1 VTAPIGILVSG
12 NVVLDMVVRPV
23 DQVTWGITQ
32 WVESIEHHLGGN
44 GGNTS
49 ATIGAL
55 GGHARLLGR
64 IGTDANGDACRARL
78 ASCNVDL
85 SELQVG
91 DTPTATSIVLVQSGG
106 ARTFLHL
113 PGASL
118 DVFASGISFEPERI
132 AGCGHYHLA
141 NLYALP
147 HLRALSA
154 ETLRAAHA
162 VGLTTSLD
170 TAWDSRGEWMK
181 LLEPC
186 LQHLDVLFVNEDE
199 ARMLSGSDDPVKNA
213 EWFQVPLFVM
223 KLGARGCFVS
233 TKDGN
238 AQIGGYAVKTVDTT
252 GAGDCFAGAF
262 LTALAHGMHPFEAG
276 QVANAVGALTV
287 ERMGSTTGLRGWEET
302 LAWMATASRA

>member
-1 VTAPIGILVSG
+1 MSVGILVSG

-49 ATIGAL
+49 AAIAAL

-64 IGTDANGDACRARL
+64 IGRDANGEACRARL
-78 ASCNVDL
+78 ASTGVDL
-85 SELQVG
+85 GELETG
-91 DTPTATSIVLVQSGG
+91 ASPTATSIVLVKTDG

-118 DVFASGISFEPERI
+118 DVFPGGIDFGVERI

-141 NLYALP
+141 NLFSLPNLRPLAAAALQ
-147 HLRALSA
+147 SA
-154 ETLRAAHA
+154 RAA
-162 VGLTTSLD
+162 GLTTSLD

-186 LQHLDVLFVNEDE
+186 LPHLDVLFVNEDE
-199 ARMLSGSDDPVKNA
+199 ARMLTGSDDPVRNA
-213 EWFQVPLFVM
+213 EAFGVPLFVM
-223 KLGARGCFVS
+223 KLGERGCFVA
-233 TKDGN
+233 TGDGSARMAGFV
-238 AQIGGYAVKTVDTT
+238 AQAVDTT
-252 GAGDCFAGAF
+252 GAGDCFAGAY
-262 LTALAHGMHPFEAG
+262 LTALARGMHPFEAG

-287 ERMGSTTGLRGWEET
+287 QHMGSTTGLRSWEGT
-302 LAWMATASRA
+302 LEWMAGAASRS

>member
-1 VTAPIGILVSG
+1 MSVGILVSG

-44 GGNTS
+44 GGNT
-49 ATIGAL
+49 AAAIGAL
-55 GGHARLLGR
+55 GGSARLLGR
-64 IGTDANGDACRARL
+64 IGRDANGEACRARL
-78 ASCNVDL
+78 MATGVDL
-85 SELQVG
+85 SDLEIE
-91 DTPTATSIVLVQSGG
+91 DTPTATSIALVRSDG

-118 DVFASGISFEPERI
+118 DVFAAGISFGPERI

-141 NLYALP
+141 NLFALP
-147 HLRALSA
+147 HLRPLAA
-154 ETLRAAHA
+154 DTLRAARA
-162 VGLTTSLD
+162 AGLTTSLD

-186 LQHLDVLFVNEDE
+186 LPHLDVLFVNEDE
-199 ARMLSGSDDPVKNA
+199 ARMLTGLDDPAKNA
-213 EWFQVPLFVM
+213 EAFRVPLFVM
-223 KLGARGCFVS
+223 KLGARGCYVA
-233 TKDGN
+233 TRDG
-238 AQIGGYAVKTVDTT
+238 AALVAGFAVKAIDTT

-262 LTALAHGMHPFEAG
+262 LTGLARGMHPFEAG

-287 ERMGSTTGLRGWEET
+287 ERMGSTTGLLSWAGT
-302 LAWMATASRA
+302 LEWMKGRA